1 MKKGI
6 IKIGMLLASITVA
19 QAANHLEYFSYCSN
33 GTCRLITGDVF
44 HQDRNMPVDLNVSC
58 KNNRHYA
65 LTFDDGPSANYS
77 RLLEILKRNN
87 VKATFFIVGSNLQT
101 ENGKQW
107 FRQAVADGHFMANH
121 TFRHDDLT
129 TLSDLALTATIENTR
144 NVMLATIEPDAIAE
158 NKQRLQFSSSFVRP
172 PFGNI
177 DMNVDRLF
185 KANGYTSIRWNA
197 DRYDWN
203 MPGSDPKSTTTVLAR
218 VRQQLDFISNASGKG
233 VDFNQSIL
241 DLNHDWQGTTVDAVE
256 ELIAL
261 VRSRGYELVTME
273 VCLGRSLLHS

>member
-1 MKKGI
+1 MKKTI
-6 IKIGMLLASITVA
+6 LKIGLLLAAITVA
-19 QAANHLEYFSYCSN
+19 QAANQLEYFSYCSN

-58 KNNRHYA
+58 KNNRQYA
-65 LTFDDGPSANYS
+65 LTFDDGPSANYP

-107 FRQAVADGHFMANH
+107 FRQAAADGHFMANH
-121 TFRHDDLT
+121 TFRHEDLT
-129 TLSDLALTATIENTR
+129 TLSDQALTATIENTR
-144 NVMLATIEPDAIAE
+144 NAMLAAIDPDASADS
-158 NKQRLQFSSSFVRP
+158 KQRLQFSSSFVRP

-177 DMNVDRLF
+177 DMNVDRQF
-185 KANGYTSIRWNA
+185 KVHGYTSIRWNA

-203 MPGSDPKSTTTVLAR
+203 MPGNDPKSTAAILAR
-218 VRQQLDFISNASGKG
+218 VRQQLDFIANASGKG
-233 VDFNQSIL
+233 VEINQSIL
-241 DLNHDWQGTTVDAVE
+241 DLNHDWQGTTVDAME

-273 VCLGRSLLHS
+273 VCLGRSP